1 MKIETL
7 YKILTSEKPSQS
19 ILEHESFVFSLIP
32 ELKKCRGFHQNNPWH
47 IYDVYEHI
55 LHVVDHIPSNL
66 ILRLAAL
73 FHDIGKP
80 QVYKEDEK
88 GIGHFYGHW
97 IESQKIFLNFANH
110 YKLDENIKNSVSKLI
125 FYHDIQIDKME
136 ENVKKEFID
145 MLDREEIIW
154 LFALKRSDLL
164 AQNSKYHDLLK
175 TYSLQEKEI
184 LDEYS
189 KQQKMISP
197 KRIEQYKKWF
207 DNLSFFQ
214 GNSFVI
220 DTIEDLYN
228 LTNYIRRVYDHFYN
242 NTDFHDISYTII
254 SKEETIHL
262 SQTFFNH
269 HHIPINI
276 EELIQKKI
284 LMLKE
289 KDEKRKDH
297 FYRTIQDGISFY
309 DTHHN
314 KRLTIFLE
322 GTLLDSIVLIHELL
336 HYINQPKD
344 KRNVVSDLLTEALS
358 YGGELIFCEELDGSY
373 LEDQKKHFQ
382 NLGSLLF
389 LYASKLYYIYKI
401 ILLYKKKGDINP
413 ELYNELFDD
422 HNYMMTMD
430 IFEHYTI
437 QQKAIFKDTWYI
449 VGIPIAIY
457 ILEEYKKDDRFFER
471 LKKFNTSLND
481 CTIWECLKILNL
493 NDKQEFIDKIKNSN
507 ESFTED
513 FVE

>member
-1 MKIETL
+1 MEIETL
-7 YKILTSEKPSQS
+7 YEILTSEKPSQS
-19 ILEHESFVFSLIP
+19 ILEHENFMFSLIP
-32 ELKKCRGFHQNNPWH
+32 ELEKCRGFHQNNPWH

-55 LHVVDHIPSNL
+55 LHVVDHVPSNL
-66 ILRLAAL
+66 ILRLSAL

-80 QVYKEDEK
+80 RVYKEDEK

-97 IESQKIFLNFANH
+97 IESQKIFLDFANR
-110 YKLDENIKNSVSKLI
+110 YKLHEDIKNSVSKLI
-125 FYHDIQIDKME
+125 FYHDIQIDKMKE
-136 ENVKKEFID
+136 SDKQEFINT
-145 MLDREEIIW
+145 LDREEVIW
-154 LFALKRSDLL
+154 LFTLKRSDLL
-164 AQNSKYHDLLK
+164 AQNSKYHGLLE
-175 TYSLQEKEI
+175 TYSMQEEEI
-184 LDEYS
+184 LEEYS
-189 KQQKMISP
+189 RQQKMISP

-220 DTIEDLYN
+220 DTIEDLWN
-228 LTNYIRRVYDHFYN
+228 LTNYIRRTYNNFYN
-242 NTDFHDISYTII
+242 NINFHDISYTAI
-254 SKEETIHL
+254 SKEETIFL
-262 SQTFFNH
+262 SQTFLNR
-269 HHIPINI
+269 HHISINI
-276 EELIQKKI
+276 EELIQKEI
-284 LMLKE
+284 LILKD
-289 KDEKRKDH
+289 KGEKRKDC

-336 HYINQPKD
+336 HYINQPKG

-358 YGGELIFCEELDGSY
+358 YGGELIFCKELDVSY

-389 LYASKLYYIYKI
+389 FYASKLYDIYKI
-401 ILLYKKKGDINP
+401 ILLYKKKGDIRP

-430 IFEHYTI
+430 IFEHYTT
-437 QQKAIFKDTWYI
+437 QQKAIFKDTWYL

-457 ILEEYKKDDRFFER
+457 IVEEYKKDDKFFER
-471 LKKFNTSLND
+471 LKKFNASLND
-481 CTIWECLKILNL
+481 LTIWECLKILNL

-507 ESFTED
+507 ESF
-513 FVE
+513 VESLIE